1 MKYFLLPGLFLFLAN
16 SSLSQSGN
24 RIPDLD
30 KSPMDMSYYP
40 PNYPIL
46 KIQNK
51 ANGDAIARVIYSRPQ
66 RQGRK
71 VFGELVE
78 YGKVWRLGANEATE
92 IEFFQT
98 VRIGGKK
105 IPRGRYTLYALVNET
120 SWDIILN
127 KDIDVWGAFKYDME
141 KDLVRV
147 TVPVQKADSLADAL
161 YMYFEQTA
169 EGIQLVIGWEQV
181 VVLLPIKL

>member
-1 MKYFLLPGLFLFLAN
+1 MKKLIFPSLLFLLSVFA
-16 SSLSQSGN
+16 QAQTTN
-24 RIPDLD
+24 RIPELD

-40 PNYPIL
+40 SNYPIL

-51 ANGDAIARVIYSRPQ
+51 ATEDLVARVVYSRPQ

-98 VRIGGKK
+98 VRMGNKK
-105 IPRGRYTLYALVNET
+105 IQKGRYSLYALVNEST
-120 SWDIILN
+120 WTIILN
-127 KDIDVWGAFKYDME
+127 KETDIWGAFKYDME
-141 KDLVRV
+141 KDVVRV
-147 TVPVQKADSLADAL
+147 PVTVQVTEQISDAF
-161 YMYFEQTA
+161 YMYFEKA
-169 EGIQLVIGWEQV
+169 SEGFNLVIGWEQFRV
-181 VVLLPIKL
+181 ELPIKM